1 MASLHNP
8 DDDEPGPEYD
18 DEQVAN
24 VSADE
29 PTPDAPQDENEEHQ
43 NVRWLKNAKRA

>member
-1 MASLHNP
+1 MASLRNA

-18 DEQVAN
+18 AVVLED

-29 PTPDAPQDENEEHQ
+29 RTVNAPQDENEEFI
-43 NVRWLKNAKRA
+43 RI